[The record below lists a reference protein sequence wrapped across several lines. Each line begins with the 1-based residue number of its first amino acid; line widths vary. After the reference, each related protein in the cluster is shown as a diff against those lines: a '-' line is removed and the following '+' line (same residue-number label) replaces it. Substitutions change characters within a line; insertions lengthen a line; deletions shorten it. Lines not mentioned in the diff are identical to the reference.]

1 MEFHRVNQTLG
12 KSLMPGDEP
21 WAASV
26 KTVEALRRG
35 LEVLQAIEHASAAT
49 LSDLHQQTRIPKAT
63 LLRMLKT
70 LHAAGRIVRG
80 EVESRYAPVT
90 APGASTAA
98 AQWQAQFSAVAAP
111 ERFRLERRVPWPT
124 DLAVRDGTTMLII
137 DAHRP
142 TNGIS
147 VNYRVLGFRP
157 GMTMSSLGRCY
168 LAFCPDAERSE
179 LVAQLARSSRTGD
192 RVGVQAES
200 IKRLVAEGRARGYCS
215 RHPLDVS
222 QDSPERFGAISVP
235 VFQGDRLIAAL
246 SCAWLPAITQET
258 EVASRWLG
266 ALRQAAQAIGERA
279 RAVGLPP
286 PPRDGS
292 PPR

>member
-1 MEFHRVNQTLG
+1 
-12 KSLMPGDEP
+12 
-21 WAASV
+21 
-26 KTVEALRRG
+26 
-35 LEVLQAIEHASAAT
+35 
-49 LSDLHQQTRIPKAT
+49 
-63 LLRMLKT
+63 
-70 LHAAGRIVRG
+70 
-80 EVESRYAPVT
+80 
-90 APGASTAA
+90 
-98 AQWQAQFSAVAAP
+98 
-111 ERFRLERRVPWPT
+111 
-124 DLAVRDGTTMLII
+124 
-137 DAHRP
+137 
-142 TNGIS
+142 
-147 VNYRVLGFRP
+147 
-157 GMTMSSLGRCY
+157 MTMSSLGRCY

-279 RAVGLPP
+279 RAAGLPP